1 MKYYDITEYLDHLIR
16 IQCTSRNLVEY
27 VYAADGRKLREKHV
41 TAVVGL
47 TVQMGQTL
55 ELTPAQTMAVDS
67 LDYADNLRIR
77 NQQFSQV
84 GIRPKVDYYYAGGFM
99 SLTPSAVGYP
109 ITVIYDLSFHSFLRD
124 HQGNVRVVADGS
136 GNEEQLNDYYPYGCP
151 YGDTS
156 TNQGFQPYK
165 YNGKELDR
173 VHGLDWYDYG
183 ARRYDPAYCM
193 FTQMDPLAEQ
203 YPYLSPYVYCAG
215 NPVRYVDP
223 DGMDWYE
230 NEKGQISWTDQIC
243 QKGLDDNKISGR
255 YLGKVVLAFNGSRN
269 EKLGKGESL
278 FGEGAVLAKAIL
290 YGKDGSDDITEFDGF
305 TMSSD
310 FKTFGAID
318 NGEYI
323 VNYRDPGKRGSL
335 SSHWAINNAG
345 PVDCLDGIN
354 PNPLSAY
361 STTQKAGV
369 YIHRSNNNGWAG
381 SNLKKKTAV
390 STGCLLIVP
399 SKYDSDHRPLNNG
412 WDQFNAKLAGV
423 KSFKLIL
430 KRQ

>member
-1 MKYYDITEYLDHLIR
+1 MMKNRRLLCYNAVLGHPIRVQFTNGNLI
-16 IQCTSRNLVEY
+16 EY
-27 VYAADGRKLREKHV
+27 VYAADGRKLREKHT
-41 TAVVGL
+41 TAVSGL
-47 TVQMGQTL
+47 TVNLGSTL
-55 ELTPAQTMAVDS
+55 ALTPATTLAVDS

-203 YPYLSPYVYCAG
+203 YPHLSPYAYCAG
-215 NPVRYVDP
+215 NPVNAIDS
-223 DGMDWYE
+223 DG
-230 NEKGQISWTDQIC
+230 K
-243 QKGLDDNKISGR
+243 
-255 YLGKVVLAFNGSRN
+255 KVV
-269 EKLGKGESL
+269 
-278 FGEGAVLAKAIL
+278 
-290 YGKDGSDDITEFDGF
+290 
-305 TMSSD
+305 
-310 FKTFGAID
+310 
-318 NGEYI
+318 
-323 VNYRDPGKRGSL
+323 
-335 SSHWAINNAG
+335 
-345 PVDCLDGIN
+345 
-354 PNPLSAY
+354 
-361 STTQKAGV
+361 
-369 YIHRSNNNGWAG
+369 
-381 SNLKKKTAV
+381 
-390 STGCLLIVP
+390 
-399 SKYDSDHRPLNNG
+399 
-412 WDQFNAKLAGV
+412 V
-423 KSFKLIL
+423 K
-430 KRQ
+430 